1 MLEIVNETSTSHMKV
16 RRLFVVRFFF
26 IKNLQCFVHNPLLF
40 RLSNS
45 IISKGRMQRTRL
57 FRQEPISFV
66 LRGFSAAFWKRC
78 EQKNANW
85 NHGLSLIQIILV
97 LIIMNLNCSK
107 LHDLSLLTS
116 WKIIKLPFGLVN
128 VGDPGICIHAY
139 LKSYSRNWWS
149 FEPIESLP
157 FFTLAE
163 RSWKHTC
170 NMWTKPNNYNTCIY
184 TLWWKTL

>member
-1 MLEIVNETSTSHMKV
+1 
-16 RRLFVVRFFF
+16 
-26 IKNLQCFVHNPLLF
+26 
-40 RLSNS
+40 
-45 IISKGRMQRTRL
+45 MQRTRL

-116 WKIIKLPFGLVN
+116 WKIIKLPFGPVN

-157 FFTLAE
+157 FFTLAGDVHGNIPATCE
-163 RSWKHTC
+163 QNQIIIIHVFIRYDEKHF
-170 NMWTKPNNYNTCIY
+170 KQF
-184 TLWWKTL
+184 

>member
-1 MLEIVNETSTSHMKV
+1 MLEIANETSRSRMKV

-66 LRGFSAAFWKRC
+66 LRGFSTAFWKRC

-116 WKIIKLPFGLVN
+116 WKIIKLPFGPVN
-128 VGDPGICIHAY
+128 VRDPGICIHAY
-139 LKSYSRNWWS
+139 ISKIILTKLMKFW
-149 FEPIESLP
+149 
-157 FFTLAE
+157 A
-163 RSWKHTC
+163 SWKFTIFYIG
-170 NMWTKPNNYNTCIY
+170 WTFMETYLQHVN
-184 TLWWKTL
+184 KTK